1 MPDLPARPSA
11 EYLRKEAKR
20 LARAETMPL
29 AAAQR
34 TLAASYG
41 FQNWAD
47 LMREVARKTG
57 NAESMPRL
65 LAAVRAGDI
74 DGVRTLLTNG
84 ENPRLGDGRSLP
96 LHAAARSGPLELV
109 ETLIAGG
116 ALPWQLDPK
125 GRSALECARL
135 GNGPDRDAIVA
146 LLDRSRIVDPAFRDA
161 VAAIHAGDVA
171 TLERLLDEN
180 ADLLQRRNVEAEA
193 YRRAKRHDYFRDPK
207 LFWYVANNPTA
218 IERLPENI
226 ADVARVMIERGV
238 EQTDLDYALALL
250 MSGGEVGEAGAARS
264 LMSVLLAAG
273 AVANRET
280 ILVTAGHW
288 QSEALR
294 ALLERGHRASPLI
307 AAALG
312 DVASLSVLLR
322 GADPADVQ
330 DAFGLAIINRH
341 LDAAQVALDMGADV
355 NAALPVHSHSTA
367 LHQAAA
373 FDSGEM
379 IAFLV
384 ARGARLDT
392 RDTLWD
398 GTPLDWASHAK
409 NDVARAA
416 LENARALQPP
426 HRQFD
431 VL

>member
-1 MPDLPARPSA
+1 MPELPPRPSA

-20 LARAETMPL
+20 LARAETMQL

-41 FQNWAD
+41 FRTWAE
-47 LMREVARKTG
+47 LMREAARKTG
-57 NAESMPRL
+57 EADSMPPL
-65 LAAVRAGDI
+65 LAAVRMGDI
-74 DGVRTLLTNG
+74 DGVRTLLTDG
-84 ENPRLGDGRSLP
+84 ENPRLGNGRSLP
-96 LHAAARSGPLELV
+96 LHEAARSGPLELV

-135 GNGPDRDAIVA
+135 GSGPDRDAIVT
-146 LLDRSRIVDPAFRDA
+146 LLDRTYIVDPAFRDA
-161 VAAIHAGDVA
+161 VAAIRTGDVA
-171 TLERLLDEN
+171 PLERLLDEN
-180 ADLLQRRNVEAEA
+180 AGLLQRRNVEPEA
-193 YRRAKRHDYFRDPK
+193 YRQAKRHNYFRDPK

-218 IERLPENI
+218 VERLPSNI

-238 EQTDLDYALALL
+238 ERSDLDYALALL
-250 MSGGEVGEAGAARS
+250 MSGGEVGEVGAARS
-264 LMSVLLAAG
+264 LLNALLDAG
-273 AVANRET
+273 AIANREA

-294 ALLERGHRASPLI
+294 ALLERGQPASPLI

-312 DVASLSVLLR
+312 DVASLSVLLQ
-322 GADPADVQ
+322 GADPTDVQ

-341 LDAAQVALDMGADV
+341 LDAAQVALDAGADV

-373 FDSGEM
+373 FDSAEM
-379 IAFLV
+379 VAFLV
-384 ARGARLDT
+384 PRGARLDT
-392 RDTLWD
+392 RDTLWN
-398 GTPLDWASHAK
+398 GTPLDWASHE
-409 NDVARAA
+409 NHDVARAA
-416 LENARALQPP
+416 LERAA
-426 HRQFD
+426 HE

>member
-11 EYLRKEAKR
+11 EHLRKEAKR
-20 LARAETMPL
+20 LARAETLPL

-34 TLAASYG
+34 TLAHSYG
-41 FQNWAD
+41 FRNWAE
-47 LMREVARKTG
+47 LMREVASITG
-57 NAESMPRL
+57 NAESTPRL
-65 LAAVRAGDI
+65 LAAVRAGNI
-74 DGVRTLLTNG
+74 DGVRTLLANG

-109 ETLIAGG
+109 EMLIAGG

-146 LLDRSRIVDPAFRDA
+146 LLDRTKIVDPTFRDA

-171 TLERLLDEN
+171 TLERLLDES
-180 ADLLQRRNVEAEA
+180 ADLLKRRNVEPEA
-193 YRRAKRHDYFRDPK
+193 YRQAKRHDYFRDPK

-218 IERLPENI
+218 IERLPSNI
-226 ADVARVMIERGV
+226 AEVARVMIESGV
-238 EQTDLDYALALL
+238 EQNDLDYALALL
-250 MSGGEVGEAGAARS
+250 TSGGEVGEVGAAR
-264 LMSVLLAAG
+264 LLLNALLDAG
-273 AVANRET
+273 AIANREA
-280 ILVTAGHW
+280 ILVTAGHG

-294 ALLERGHRASPLI
+294 ALRERGQHASPLI

-312 DVASLSVLLR
+312 DVASLSRLLQ

-341 LDAAQVALDMGADV
+341 LDAAQIALDLGADV
-355 NAALPVHSHSTA
+355 NATLPVHSHSTA

-384 ARGARLDT
+384 ARGAKLDT
-392 RDTLWD
+392 RDTLWN
-398 GTPLDWASHAK
+398 GTPLDWASHEK
-409 NDVARAA
+409 HDVARAA
-416 LENARALQPP
+416 LERAA
-426 HRQFD
+426 HD

>member
-11 EYLRKEAKR
+11 EHLRKEAKR
-20 LARAETMPL
+20 FARAETISL

-34 TLAASYG
+34 KLAHSYG
-41 FQNWAD
+41 FRTWAE
-47 LMREVARKTG
+47 LVREVARKTG
-57 NAESMPRL
+57 NVGSMPRL
-65 LAAVRAGDI
+65 LEAVLAGDI
-74 DGVRTLLTNG
+74 GRVRTLLTDG

-116 ALPWQLDPK
+116 ALPWQLDPE

-135 GNGPDRDAIVA
+135 GNGPDRDAIEA
-146 LLDRSRIVDPAFRDA
+146 LLDRTRILDPAFRNA

-171 TLERLLDEN
+171 SLERLLDAN
-180 ADLLQRRNVEAEA
+180 ADLLQRRNVEPEA
-193 YRRAKRHDYFRDPK
+193 YRQAKRQDYFRDPK

-218 IERLPENI
+218 IERLPSNI
-226 ADVARVMIERGV
+226 ADVARVMIARRV

-250 MSGGEVGEAGAARS
+250 MSGGEVGERGAARS
-264 LMSVLLAAG
+264 LMSVLLDAG
-273 AVANRET
+273 AVANRDA
-280 ILVTAGHW
+280 ILVAAGHW

-294 ALLERGHRASPLI
+294 ALLERGHASPLI

-312 DVASLSVLLR
+312 DVVSLSILLH

-341 LDAAQVALDMGADV
+341 LDAAQLALDMGADV
-355 NAALPVHSHSTA
+355 NATLPVHSHSTA

-373 FDSGEM
+373 FDSAEI

-398 GTPLDWASHAK
+398 GTPLDWASHEK
-409 NDVARAA
+409 HDVARAA
-416 LENARALQPP
+416 LERAA
-426 HRQFD
+426 HD